1 MLSHMTDNSEILNS
15 ILLVVILMTI
25 KDIQRPLF
33 IVICIFIL
41 FNLYIAYKK
50 TYRQYNETFVELF
63 DDTKQDQQQQ
73 DQQPKQLQIHSIR
86 MFDSSPGYNKPY
98 LEINVGDVVVWTNIG
113 EQTHTVT
120 SKDLIFNS
128 DYILPGQSISY
139 RFKKPGTYEYY
150 SIPQLGWMIGV
161 IQVN

>member
-1 MLSHMTDNSEILNS
+1 
-15 ILLVVILMTI
+15 MTI
-25 KDIQRPLF
+25 KDLQRPLF
-33 IVICIFIL
+33 ITICLFII
-41 FNLYIAYKK
+41 FNLYIAYTK
-50 TYRQYNETFVELF
+50 TYRSVELF
-63 DDTKQDQQQQ
+63 DDNTSQN
-73 DQQPKQLQIHSIR
+73 PQIHSIKI
-86 MFDSSPGYNKPY
+86 FDSSPGYNKPY
-98 LEINVGDVVVWTNIG
+98 LEVKVGDVVVWTNIG

-120 SKDLIFNS
+120 SKDLQFNS